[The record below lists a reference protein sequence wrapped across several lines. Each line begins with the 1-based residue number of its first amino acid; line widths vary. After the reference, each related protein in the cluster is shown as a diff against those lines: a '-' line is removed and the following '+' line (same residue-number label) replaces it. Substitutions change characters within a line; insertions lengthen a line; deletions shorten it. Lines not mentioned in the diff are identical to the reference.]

1 MQSHTCVAG
10 EDEGRLKAAAADLG
24 LGQGE
29 GRLKPT
35 NAKKA
40 TWASLLLNDNAL
52 TAARMHSVG
61 TLGADERVDEC
72 GTLHLLSVR
81 KRSHKTMGAAGR
93 GARGQDYQQL
103 TDLFAHPETTTT
115 ATTTEEVKEVEAVE
129 EHSMP
134 ISDGPEPP
142 AKKKT
147 PLDYQAEDDE
157 DEEEDE
163 IVDMVEGGS
172 LGAAA
177 FGIVKG

>member
-1 MQSHTCVAG
+1 MQSHTYVAG

-35 NAKKA
+35 NTKKA
-40 TWASLLLNDNAL
+40 TWASLLLNDNTL

-61 TLGADERVDEC
+61 TLGADERVDEY

-93 GARGQDYQQL
+93 GARGQAYQQL

-115 ATTTEEVKEVEAVE
+115 ATTMDVEVEVVE
-129 EHSMP
+129 EYSMP

-147 PLDYQAEDDE
+147 PLDYQAEGEDE
-157 DEEEDE
+157 DDEDE

>member
-115 ATTTEEVKEVEAVE
+115 ATTMDGEVEVVE
-129 EHSMP
+129 EYSMP

-147 PLDYQAEDDE
+147 PLDYQAEGEDE
-157 DEEEDE
+157 DDEDE